1 MLRHRILDELKAF
14 IARGNVIDLAVGVI
28 VGAAFTAIVN
38 SLVNDVILPPIGVI
52 LGGLDFS
59 NYFITLSKGSYPTLA
74 EAQKAGAATL
84 NYGLFLNAVI
94 KFLLVSWAV
103 FILVKQVNR
112 FRRSEEEKAQ
122 AAPPPPPPQEVLL
135 AEIRDLLKQRR

>member
-1 MLRHRILDELKAF
+1 MPFTMLQEFKAF

-38 SLVNDVILPPIGVI
+38 SLVNDVILPPIGVL
-52 LGGLDFS
+52 LGGIDFT
-59 NYFITLSKGSYPTLA
+59 NFFWTLSKGSYPTLA

-94 KFLLVSWAV
+94 KFLIVSWAV
-103 FILVKQVNR
+103 FILVKQVNL
-112 FRRSEEEKAQ
+112 FYRREAEKPQ
-122 AAPPPPPPQEVLL
+122 PPASPPRQEVLL
-135 AEIRDLLKQRR
+135 AEIRDLLRQRA